1 MLTETAIKNAK
12 PKDKRYK
19 LSDAGG
25 LYIEVS
31 TSGGKHWRMKYRYD
45 GKEKVLSIGSYPAI
59 SLKLARDARDQ
70 AKEQLAQGID
80 PSAAKQQEKAQ
91 RKAQV
96 IEQEKIEERIAYTF
110 EHAFNDWY
118 NLKQQGWKAKHAQA
132 VEGRYRLWLA
142 PSLNSL
148 PLSEITPAQ
157 CISTIKRIE
166 ETGKLESRDKV
177 RSIMGQIFRY
187 AVSTGKLDTNPAR
200 DLSNDVFVK
209 NPRSN
214 FAHQTDPKRIRE
226 IYRLVCSPY
235 GGYIATSNAMKLL
248 ALTFLRVTELTG
260 LKWYEVDFNNR
271 VLRISAERMKMKREH
286 ITPLSRQALAIL
298 NDQREHH
305 TGGDYVFPSTL
316 SRTRPI
322 TGETLLAGMRRQG
335 IDKTEFTNHGWRHTA
350 STVLHEAG
358 YTPQAIEAQLAHI
371 VKGVAGV
378 YNKALHLEERASM
391 MQAWADWLEDLKG

>member
-226 IYRLVCSPY
+226 IYRLVCAPY

-260 LKWYEVDFNNR
+260 LKWFEVDFDNR